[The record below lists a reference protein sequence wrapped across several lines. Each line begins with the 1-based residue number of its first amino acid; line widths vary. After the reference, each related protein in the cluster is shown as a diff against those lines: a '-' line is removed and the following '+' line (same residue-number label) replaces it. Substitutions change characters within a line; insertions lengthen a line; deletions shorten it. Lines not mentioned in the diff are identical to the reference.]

1 MENVLVVLAVLAC
14 PLMMLAM
21 GGMAWA
27 GAKFRNAEP
36 AENPHERTDVERQ

>member
-1 MENVLVVLAVLAC
+1 METTLVLICALAC

-27 GAKFRNAEP
+27 GAKSRGDHAGKGDP
-36 AENPHERTDVERQ
+36 DARQ